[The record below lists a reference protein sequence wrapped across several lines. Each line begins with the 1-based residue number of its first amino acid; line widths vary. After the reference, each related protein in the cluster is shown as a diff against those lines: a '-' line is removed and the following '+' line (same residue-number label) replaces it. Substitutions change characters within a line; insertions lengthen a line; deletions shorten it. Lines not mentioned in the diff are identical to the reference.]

1 MESSDRPME
10 ASEEEVAVIAAAL
23 HLQFRHSRA
32 QTEARS
38 ISATAYDG
46 LWAAEGRKRIMND
59 RFMIFNR
66 FNVSWFAIKHA
77 GMFFYV
83 EKENRLMIFISFLTR
98 FLTLRGFNSW
108 EAFNE
113 NSSSFTMNLATGFF
127 GLLHSLIVSPLRR
140 F

>member
-1 MESSDRPME
+1 
-10 ASEEEVAVIAAAL
+10 
-23 HLQFRHSRA
+23 
-32 QTEARS
+32 
-38 ISATAYDG
+38 
-46 LWAAEGRKRIMND
+46 
-59 RFMIFNR
+59 
-66 FNVSWFAIKHA
+66 
-77 GMFFYV
+77 MFFYV